1 VDTLSEVLRSF
12 RLQGSIYCAWE
23 FAAPWGMSIA
33 PGYRWPFHVIQSGKC
48 FLVRKNGQRVLLE
61 AGDVVALFDGAGH
74 RLCDSP
80 SSRAETLER
89 ILERQ
94 PKGTVI
100 HRHGGSGARCSLI
113 CGKFA
118 VDEHDSAPATLRHL
132 PPLVHIRHQD
142 SARVRSFT
150 ATLDLLAEEVR
161 RRESGSE
168 RAASLLTEM
177 LLIQVVRMVIA
188 GHDASSSTGWV
199 AGLRDPQIGAALAAI
214 HGEPEQPWS
223 VDSLAAKAGLSRSV
237 FAERFAARMG
247 RTPMS
252 YLTEWRLQIAARLLR
267 ETELSISE
275 IYQRLGYGSAASFD
289 RAFKRSHRLSPSAYR
304 RRAAASS
311 QPGTPPQLRSA

>member
-1 VDTLSEVLRSF
+1 MDTLSEVLRSF

-48 FLVRKNGQRVLLE
+48 LLIRKNAQPVLLE
-61 AGDVVALFDGAGH
+61 PGDVVALFDGTGH

-80 SSRAETLER
+80 DSRAEPLER

-94 PKGTVI
+94 PKGAVV
-100 HRHGGSGARCSLI
+100 HRYGGDGARCNLI

-118 VDEHDSAPATLRHL
+118 VDQHESAPATLRHL

-150 ATLDLLAEEVR
+150 ATLELLAGEVR
-161 RRESGSE
+161 QRESGSE

-177 LLIQVVRMVIA
+177 LLIQVVRMVLA
-188 GHDASSSTGWV
+188 GHDAATSTGWV

-223 VDSLAAKAGLSRSV
+223 VDSLASKAGLSRSV
-237 FAERFAARMG
+237 FAERFAARLG

-252 YLTEWRLQIAARLLR
+252 YLAAWRLQIAARLLR
-267 ETELSISE
+267 ETDLSVSE

-289 RAFKRSHRLSPSAYR
+289 RAFKRGHRLSPSAYR
-304 RRAAASS
+304 RRSAAASAE
-311 QPGTPPQLRSA
+311 QVVARRRSA